1 MVNQSKAEGNQTA
14 DWALVAAA
22 ALFKHHT
29 PCLPCADF
37 CEESGTVQSDAAV
50 IRRPQGKGPGTVTPA
65 TGAGST
71 GGEGKA

>member
-1 MVNQSKAEGNQTA
+1 M
-14 DWALVAAA
+14 AAA
-22 ALFKHHT
+22 ALFKHHV

-37 CEESGTVQSDAAV
+37 REESGTVQSDAAV
-50 IRRPQGKGPGTVTPA
+50 VWRPQGKGPRTVTPA